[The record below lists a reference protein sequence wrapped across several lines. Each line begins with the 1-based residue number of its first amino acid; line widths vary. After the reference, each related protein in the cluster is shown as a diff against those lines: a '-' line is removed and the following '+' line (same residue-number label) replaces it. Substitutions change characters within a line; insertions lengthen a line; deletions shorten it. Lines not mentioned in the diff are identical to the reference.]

1 MKNNNFFSN
10 TPNNNS
16 KEKLNKMNK
25 AKSAKKRNLRI
36 FDEIELKDID
46 IKKKISKIKQI
57 KTDSIRQ
64 LIYTNQII
72 PKVWQNQKN
81 YKNYIHE
88 IFSKYPDFLLY
99 IGKSNTERKIPNF
112 LKNKKKENYKS
123 DSLTKDKINESKNDD
138 SKLLSQRMENKINK
152 LTLSP
157 IPENVIKKREIKQ
170 YLNTTPNP
178 KHYIL
183 PKENYIKTKEVI
195 NILEELDVN
204 YPIKEKLKDLYTNEE
219 IEKVNKI
226 KRSSPPII
234 DRRRRKQVFRNNICL
249 NLISANNHNSIKKIK
264 KEKKFTEKKIDIN
277 MKLID
282 LNKKR
287 IKNPLIIKNLE
298 RINFYGP
305 YYSYCSQC
313 GVKNIDFYQ
322 KLSFNELNKI
332 TNEIR
337 KYRNLI

>member
-36 FDEIELKDID
+36 FDEIELNDID

-64 LIYTNQII
+64 LIYTNQTI

-138 SKLLSQRMENKINK
+138 YKLLSQRMEK
-152 LTLSP
+152 
-157 IPENVIKKREIKQ
+157 
-170 YLNTTPNP
+170 
-178 KHYIL
+178 
-183 PKENYIKTKEVI
+183 
-195 NILEELDVN
+195 ILE
-204 YPIKEKLKDLYTNEE
+204 
-219 IEKVNKI
+219 
-226 KRSSPPII
+226 
-234 DRRRRKQVFRNNICL
+234 
-249 NLISANNHNSIKKIK
+249 
-264 KEKKFTEKKIDIN
+264 
-277 MKLID
+277 
-282 LNKKR
+282 
-287 IKNPLIIKNLE
+287 LII
-298 RINFYGP
+298 
-305 YYSYCSQC
+305 
-313 GVKNIDFYQ
+313 
-322 KLSFNELNKI
+322 
-332 TNEIR
+332 
-337 KYRNLI
+337 